1 LTDDLL
7 KQPPPE
13 NSIERIQT
21 LARDLAYGAIQGL
34 WTPKILVL
42 IGPPVEP
49 ITWLTSEGS
58 NDQHLLA
65 YLSDKWNDQQPAAD
79 LLVSFGYF
87 NWLGQR
93 ESGTNV
99 YILTEKAFG
108 LLEKPTSPPS
118 VFISYRRNQSSA
130 LGLLI
135 VARLKAVGIEN
146 PFIDMNIDPGDEW
159 HALLETTVRQSQYV
173 IALIAP
179 GTIESPYVR
188 RELDWALA
196 APGVHLI
203 PIWHNGY
210 AGDGDYPEALS
221 SKNAIRI
228 KEESAEEYELAMIK
242 LLNRLGYMP

>member
-1 LTDDLL
+1 LTDAML

-13 NSIERIQT
+13 NSVERIHV
-21 LARDLAYGAIQGL
+21 LARDLAFGAIEGL

-42 IGPPVEP
+42 IGPPVQP
-49 ITWLTSEGS
+49 ITWLTGEGS
-58 NDQHLLA
+58 NDQYLIE

-99 YILTEKAFG
+99 YVLTEKAFA
-108 LLEKPTSPPS
+108 LLEKPTAPPS

-135 VARLKAVGIEN
+135 VARLKAVGVEN

-159 HALLETTVRQSQYV
+159 HALLQKTVQQSQFV
-173 IALIAP
+173 IALIGP
-179 GTIESPYVR
+179 GTLESPYVQ

-196 APGVHLI
+196 TPSVHVI
-203 PIWHNGY
+203 PVWHNGY
-210 AGDGDYPEALS
+210 AGDGTVPEALG

-242 LLNRLGYMP
+242 LLNRLGYAP